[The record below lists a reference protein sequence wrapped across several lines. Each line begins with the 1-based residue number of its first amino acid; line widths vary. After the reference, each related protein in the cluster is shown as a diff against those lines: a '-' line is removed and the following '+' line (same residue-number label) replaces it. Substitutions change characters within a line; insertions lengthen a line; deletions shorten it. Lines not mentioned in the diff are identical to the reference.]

1 MLIDKYINTFHYNE
15 VHKIEISATPK
26 YIYPLLKTVN
36 FYRSKLVKLLFTIR
50 GLPIKMC
57 SVEGFI
63 KFGFILLEE
72 NVGEEIVIG
81 LIFHPIKFRPISVP
95 PDEFAAFNEGDH
107 VKAVMNFFISGIDE
121 KRSLLSTESRVF
133 CTSAKAK
140 ILFTPY
146 WILIHWFSALIRVEM
161 LRLIKQEAEESF
173 QH

>member
-1 MLIDKYINTFHYNE
+1 MLIDKYINIFHYNE

-26 YIYPLLKTVN
+26 DIYLLLKTLN

-50 GLPIKMC
+50 GLPIRMC

-63 KFGFILLEE
+63 EVGFILLEE
-72 NVGEEIVIG
+72 NVGEEIVFG
-81 LIFHPIKFRPISVP
+81 LIFHPLKFRPISVP
-95 PDEFAAFNEGDH
+95 PDEFATFNEGDNI
-107 VKAVMNFFISGIDE
+107 KAVMNFFISDIDE

-140 ILFTPY
+140 MLFTPY

-161 LRLIKQEAEESF
+161 LHLIKQEAEESF

>member
-26 YIYPLLKTVN
+26 DIYPLLKTVN

-50 GLPIKMC
+50 GLPIRMC

-63 KFGFILLEE
+63 KVGFMLLEE

-95 PDEFAAFNEGDH
+95 PDEFATFNEGDH

-140 ILFTPY
+140 MLFTPY
-146 WILIHWFSALIRVEM
+146 WILIHRFSALIRVEM